1 MAGFAGRGEIQGL
14 VVNHARRVQVIHHV
28 AGSAV
33 RAQAGELPHGGI
45 RVARNA
51 VQRRMRPQER
61 EAILVVLHVLNRDA
75 PALHRVAFLAAASKL
90 SAVQVRMAIHAFRS
104 NAREDRIRVAGIA
117 IQLCVRATEWERRF
131 LVAEF
136 GKAADRLPPR
146 LRMAA
151 LAAKLEIPVR
161 AARGSALR
169 RLRAPYG
176 RAYGQNCTDAEL
188 DERPVPHRT
197 LECSR
202 LEEGTD

>member
-1 MAGFAGRGEIQGL
+1 MRARQRKIRELRMIEGCPHPARGRMARAAIVREGGGHVIGIRGSIKVSGVAAVAIHGSSLELAADVARGAIQLGVHAGQREAGDRRMIERCAEPVVRAVAGFAGRGEIQRF

-61 EAILVVLHVLNRDA
+61 KAILVVLHVLNRDA

-104 NAREDRIRVAGIA
+104 NA
-117 IQLCVRATEWERRF
+117 
-131 LVAEF
+131 
-136 GKAADRLPPR
+136 
-146 LRMAA
+146 
-151 LAAKLEIPVR
+151 
-161 AARGSALR
+161 
-169 RLRAPYG
+169 
-176 RAYGQNCTDAEL
+176 
-188 DERPVPHRT
+188 
-197 LECSR
+197 
-202 LEEGTD
+202 